1 MIKKCWSY
9 DPNERPTFLEIYD
22 KLSLSDNVFYTDL
35 HGNLCEPAID
45 DYDEEYDDDD
55 HVKFDILNKYI
66 REINKYDEKSL
77 KTRDESQLLVILVI
91 KLKFGVPKEEMKA
104 TPTLAVIENIPQAY
118 LIVKQK

>member
-91 KLKFGVPKEEMKA
+91 KLKFGVPKEEMEIH
-104 TPTLAVIENIPQAY
+104 PTSVVIENIPQAY